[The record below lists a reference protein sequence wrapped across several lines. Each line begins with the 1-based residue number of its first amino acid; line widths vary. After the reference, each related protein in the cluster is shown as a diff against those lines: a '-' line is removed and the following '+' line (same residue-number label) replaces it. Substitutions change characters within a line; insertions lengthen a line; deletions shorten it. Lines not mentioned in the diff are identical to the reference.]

1 MAVCLVLSG
10 YKQTSKTSAMFS
22 AQLKPIDKMSANKML
37 LLAAGLVLVCLL
49 IAMAMV
55 AGGQVQKAELR
66 QLSQANFQSAFA
78 NCLQSRQGSAL
89 RDCARLASSSTDV
102 QDTVS
107 QDASDGIS
115 APGVSLVTLS
125 NRY

>member
-1 MAVCLVLSG
+1 
-10 YKQTSKTSAMFS
+10 MFS
-22 AQLKPIDKMSANKML
+22 AQLKPIDKMSDNKML

-102 QDTVS
+102 QDAVP
-107 QDASDGIS
+107 QAASDGLS
-115 APGVSLVTLS
+115 APGISLVTLS

>member
-1 MAVCLVLSG
+1 MAVCLVLIG
-10 YKQTSKTSAMFS
+10 YKQTSKIQAMFS
-22 AQLKPIDKMSANKML
+22 AQLKPIDKMSAKKML

-89 RDCARLASSSTDV
+89 RDCARLASPSSDV
-102 QDTVS
+102 QDAAP
-107 QDASDGIS
+107 QAASDGLSTPDI
-115 APGVSLVTLS
+115 SLVTLS

>member
-1 MAVCLVLSG
+1 
-10 YKQTSKTSAMFS
+10 MFS
-22 AQLKPIDKMSANKML
+22 AQLKPIDKMPANKML

-66 QLSQANFQSAFA
+66 QLSEANFQSAFA

-89 RDCARLASSSTDV
+89 RDCSRLASSPTDV
-102 QDTVS
+102 QDAVP
-107 QDASDGIS
+107 QAASDGLS
-115 APGVSLVTLS
+115 APGISVVNLF

>member
-1 MAVCLVLSG
+1 
-10 YKQTSKTSAMFS
+10 
-22 AQLKPIDKMSANKML
+22 MSANKMF

-49 IAMAMV
+49 IAMALV
-55 AGGQVQKAELR
+55 AGGQVRKAELR

-78 NCLQSRQGSAL
+78 SCQLGRQGSAL

-102 QDTVS
+102 QDAEPLV
-107 QDASDGIS
+107 AADGINP
-115 APGVSLVTLS
+115 PGMSLVTLS

>member
-1 MAVCLVLSG
+1 MAVCLASNR
-10 YKQTSKTSAMFS
+10 YKQTSKTPAMFS

-89 RDCARLASSSTDV
+89 RDCARLAAPSSIV
-102 QDTVS
+102 QDAAP
-107 QDASDGIS
+107 QAASDGFSTPDIR
-115 APGVSLVTLS
+115 LVTLS